1 MISFHQVWNRL
12 PHANVSKILCDGNEF
27 KVFHDFEG
35 QSYQV
40 TTLMMFKHGIKPA
53 FEDKRNKAELRL
65 DLGNIKDIDPLQL
78 IWETLVHDMISG
90 NCQGV
95 TDNLTEGVSGIRL
108 VQKAKNNSI
117 NGYRLEIWLL
127 SDQSENPVT
136 KQITAY
142 LEDYIINDICSARLK
157 DSTVQFKPFGH

>member
-12 PHANVSKILCDGNEF
+12 PHANVSKILCDGTEF
-27 KVFHDFEG
+27 KVFHDFED
-35 QSYQV
+35 QPYQV

-65 DLGNIKDIDPLQL
+65 DLGNIREIDMLQL
-78 IWETLVHDMISG
+78 IWETLVLDMISG

-95 TDNLTEGVSGIRL
+95 TDNDTEGISGIRL

-117 NGYRLEIWLL
+117 SGYRLEIWLL
-127 SDQSENPVT
+127 NDDSTNKYTEL
-136 KQITAY
+136 IEAY
-142 LEDYIINDICSARLK
+142 LKDYIIHDICK
-157 DSTVQFKPFGH
+157 VG